1 MKITVTHSTRY
12 HYEFPAHLEPD
23 ILRLRPRMSNWRR
36 LLAFDH
42 DLASLV
48 AGWYSV
54 GSGSSPSLEVN
65 DVA

>member
-1 MKITVTHSTRY
+1 
-12 HYEFPAHLEPD
+12 
-23 ILRLRPRMSNWRR
+23 MSNWRR